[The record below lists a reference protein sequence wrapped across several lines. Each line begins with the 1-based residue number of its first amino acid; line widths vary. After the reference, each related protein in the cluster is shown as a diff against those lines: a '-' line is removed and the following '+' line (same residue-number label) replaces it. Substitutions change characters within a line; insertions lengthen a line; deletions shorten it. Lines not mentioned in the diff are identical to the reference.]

1 MEKRFIRVASLL
13 GEEAM
18 VRLAAS
24 HVAVFGL
31 GGVGSWCA
39 EALARSGV
47 GRLTLI
53 DRDVV
58 SESNINRQI
67 PALSST
73 VGFPKTEVMA
83 ARVEDINPRCEV
95 RTLNGTYDAEHRE
108 EFLADYD
115 YVADA
120 IDLVSC
126 KLDLICT
133 CLERGIPILS
143 ALGTGN
149 KQDPSLLR
157 ISDLAETQNDALAR
171 VIRRELRAR
180 GVLHAEVVW
189 SPEAPMEPI
198 PYETPDPRRRS
209 VPGSLAWVP
218 SSAGLLMARHIVLQ
232 LTAAEKNEKGPCAVK
247 PSGSLSRLIE
257 CK

>member
-1 MEKRFIRVASLL
+1 MEKRFIRTASLL

-18 VRLAAS
+18 ARLAAA

-47 GRLTLI
+47 GFLTLI
-53 DRDVV
+53 DRDTV

-67 PALSST
+67 PALTST
-73 VGFPKTEVMA
+73 VGFPKTAVMA
-83 ARVEDINPRCEV
+83 ARVRDINPRCEV
-95 RTLNGTYDAEHRE
+95 RTITGTYDAEHRE
-108 EFLADYD
+108 EFFADYD

-157 ISDLAETQNDALAR
+157 VSDLAETENDALAR
-171 VIRRELRAR
+171 VIRTELRAR
-180 GVLHAEVVW
+180 GVLHTEVVW
-189 SPEAPMEPI
+189 SPEAPMDVI
-198 PYETPDPRRRS
+198 PYEEPDPGRRS

-218 SSAGLLMARHIVLQ
+218 SSAGLLMARHIVL
-232 LTAAEKNEKGPCAVK
+232 
-247 PSGSLSRLIE
+247 RLISFPGV
-257 CK
+257 KKNL

>member
-1 MEKRFIRVASLL
+1 MEKRFIRAASLL

-18 VRLAAS
+18 ARLSAA

-53 DRDVV
+53 DRDLV

-67 PALSST
+67 PALTST
-73 VGFPKTEVMA
+73 VGLPKTEVMA
-83 ARVEDINPRCEV
+83 ERVRDINPRCEV
-95 RTLNGTYDAEHRE
+95 RTLTGTYDAEHRG
-108 EFLADYD
+108 EFFADYD

-157 ISDLAETQNDALAR
+157 VSDLAETENDALAR
-171 VIRRELRAR
+171 VIRKELRAR
-180 GVLHAEVVW
+180 GVLHTDVVW
-189 SPEAPMEPI
+189 SPEAPMEAI
-198 PYETPDPRRRS
+198 PYEAPDPGRRS

-218 SSAGLLMARHIVLQ
+218 SSAGLLMARHIVL
-232 LTAAEKNEKGPCAVK
+232 
-247 PSGSLSRLIE
+247 RLISFPGL
-257 CK
+257 KKNL

>member
-1 MEKRFIRVASLL
+1 MEKRFIRAASLL

-18 VRLAAS
+18 SRLARS

-47 GRLTLI
+47 GRLTLV

-58 SESNINRQI
+58 SESNINRQL

-73 VGFPKTEVMA
+73 IGQLKTEVMA
-83 ARVEDINPRCEV
+83 ARVKDINPRCEV
-95 RTLNGTYDAEHRE
+95 RTLTGTYDAEHRE
-108 EFLADYD
+108 EFLQDYD
-115 YVADA
+115 YTADA

-126 KLDLICT
+126 KLDLICS
-133 CLERGIPILS
+133 CLERNIPILS

-149 KQDPSLLR
+149 KQDPSQLR
-157 ISDLAETQNDALAR
+157 ISDLAETKYDALAR
-171 VIRRELRAR
+171 VVRKELRTR
-180 GVLHAEVVW
+180 GVLHTEVVW
-189 SPEAPMEPI
+189 SPEAPMEPF
-198 PYETPDPRRRS
+198 PYEAPDPGRRS

-218 SSAGLLMARHIVLQ
+218 SSAGLLMARHIVLR
-232 LTAAEKNEKGPCAVK
+232 LTGLKDLQKK
-247 PSGSLSRLIE
+247 I
-257 CK
+257 

>member
-1 MEKRFIRVASLL
+1 MEKRFIRAASLL
-13 GEEAM
+13 GEAAM
-18 VRLAAS
+18 ARLAVS

-47 GRLTLI
+47 GRLTLV
-53 DRDVV
+53 DRDTV
-58 SESNINRQI
+58 SESNINRQL

-73 VGFPKTEVMA
+73 VGQRKTAVMA
-83 ARVEDINPRCEV
+83 ARVLDINPLCEV
-95 RTLNGTYDAEHRE
+95 RTLTGTYDAEHRE

-133 CLERGIPILS
+133 CLERDIPILS

-157 ISDLAETQNDALAR
+157 VSDLAETQNDALAR
-171 VIRRELRAR
+171 VIRKELRAR
-180 GVLHAEVVW
+180 GVLHTEVVW
-189 SPEAPMEPI
+189 SPETPMEPI
-198 PYETPDPRRRS
+198 PYEAPDPGRRS

-218 SSAGLLMARHIVLQ
+218 SSAGLLMARHIVL
-232 LTAAEKNEKGPCAVK
+232 
-247 PSGSLSRLIE
+247 RLIGAE
-257 CK
+257 EGKKNP